1 MAKQTFK
8 YRLQKILEFKEK
20 KEEEE
25 KEKLAK
31 LMEQLEEE
39 KRIKAML
46 EQKLIGIQTELRDKQ
61 AAGTLQVEELRFYPG
76 HIKNVKNQIKNQELR
91 LQELAIRIR
100 EQRTAL
106 MKAAQERQVYEK
118 HKEKCE
124 EEWAAELARKEAIML
139 DELAT
144 INFARQQLQKMEEE
158 GLL

>member
-1 MAKQTFK
+1 MAQKKFK

-20 KEEEE
+20 QEEEE

-31 LMEQLEEE
+31 LMEQQEHE
-39 KRIKAML
+39 RAVKAQL
-46 EQKLIGIQTELRDKQ
+46 EQKLVSIQVLLREKQ
-61 AAGTLQVEELRFYPG
+61 AAGTILVEELRFYPG

-91 LQELAIRIR
+91 LQELAIRIK
-100 EQRTAL
+100 EQRNAL

-124 EEWAAELARKEAIML
+124 EEWQAEQDRAEAIML

-144 INFARQQLQKMEEE
+144 INFARNQREDD
-158 GLL
+158 

>member
-1 MAKQTFK
+1 MAQKKFV

-31 LMEQLEEE
+31 LMEQEVRE
-39 KRIKAML
+39 RQIKAQL
-46 EQKLIGIQTELRDKQ
+46 QQKLVDTQQVLRDKQ
-61 AAGTLQVEELRFYPG
+61 AAGTLNVEELRFYPG
-76 HIKNVKNQIKNQELR
+76 HIKNIENQIKNQELR

-100 EQRTAL
+100 EQRNAL

-118 HKEKCE
+118 HKEKCQ
-124 EEWAAELARKEAIML
+124 EEWQAEIDHAEAVML

-144 INFARQQLQKMEEE
+144 INFSRRQRAEQD
-158 GLL
+158 

>member
-1 MAKQTFK
+1 MAQKKFV

-31 LMEQLEEE
+31 LMEQEVRE
-39 KRIKAML
+39 RQIKAQL
-46 EQKLIGIQTELRDKQ
+46 QQKLIDTQQVLRDKQ
-61 AAGTLQVEELRFYPG
+61 AAGTLNVEELRFYPG
-76 HIKNVKNQIKNQELR
+76 HIKNIENQIKNQELR

-100 EQRTAL
+100 EQRNAL

-118 HKEKCE
+118 HREKCQ
-124 EEWAAELARKEAIML
+124 EEWQAEMDHAEAVML

-144 INFARQQLQKMEEE
+144 INFSRRQRAEQD
-158 GLL
+158 

>member
-1 MAKQTFK
+1 MAQKRFT

-39 KRIKAML
+39 KRIKAAL
-46 EQKLIGIQTELRDKQ
+46 EQKLVSVQEELRNKQ
-61 AAGTLQVEELRFYPG
+61 ALGTLNVEELRFYPG
-76 HIKNVKNQIKNQELR
+76 HIKNIKNQIRNQELR

-100 EQRTAL
+100 EQRNAL
-106 MKAAQERQVYEK
+106 MKAAQERQVYQK
-118 HKEKCE
+118 HKEKCQ
-124 EEWAAELARKEAIML
+124 EEWQAEMDRAEAIML

-144 INFARQQLQKMEEE
+144 INFARNQTED
-158 GLL
+158 

>member
-1 MAKQTFK
+1 MAKASFK

-31 LMEQLEEE
+31 LMEQLEYE
-39 KRIKAML
+39 KQVKAQL
-46 EQKLIGIQTELRDKQ
+46 EQKLVDIQAELRHKQ
-61 AAGTLQVEELRFYPG
+61 ATGRLQVEELRFYPG
-76 HIKNVKNQIKNQELR
+76 HIKNVKNQIRNQELR
-91 LQELAIRIR
+91 LQELAIRIK
-100 EQRTAL
+100 EQRNAL
-106 MKAAQERQVYEK
+106 LKAAQERQVYEK
-118 HKEKCE
+118 HKEKCQ
-124 EEWAAELARKEAIML
+124 EEWQAELDRKEAIML